1 MTIRLFLPMFLC
13 LLTGTAIQAQ
23 YNPVTWTFEAENK
36 GEQLYAVHA
45 SATVEEGWYVYSQ
58 FLDDA
63 GPVPTELSFDQEDV
77 TPQGKAVET
86 GKKVSGYDEIFGM
99 DIVKFKEEAT
109 FTQEVQVAA
118 GLKQVAGGVT
128 FMVCNDEQCLPPRR
142 VAFTINLQ

>member
-1 MTIRLFLPMFLC
+1 MTIRLFLPIFLC
-13 LLTGTAIQAQ
+13 FLTGTAIQAQ
-23 YNPVTWTFEAENK
+23 HNPVTWTFEAENK

-77 TPQGKAVET
+77 TPQGKALET

-118 GLKQVAGGVT
+118 SVKQVTGGVT

-142 VAFTINLQ
+142 EAFFINLQ